1 MVHARPC
8 RPASTSSKSIAF
20 QPASPMFP
28 SEHFDGGSVRLV
40 GPTAIE
46 SGESADALID
56 RYVENYRDA
65 SENEASIAEP
75 THRQR
80 QAGRGC
86 DRTHR
91 CRVDPKSASNTDF
104 SPTEA
109 RKWLVNEIDGA
120 IAGAPKNLEK
130 VEFVTFDVPG
140 DGKFKVVNTVE
151 KLNEFKKKV
160 LASPGFR
167 EPRNTGPKF
176 LSIRARPATPSA
188 TSSMTANT

>member
-1 MVHARPC
+1 MPTRIDKFKIDGV
-8 RPASTSSKSIAF
+8 PACLADVSV
-20 QPASPMFP
+20 
-28 SEHFDGGSVRLV
+28 EHFDGGSVRLV

-56 RYVENYRDA
+56 HYVENYKDA
-65 SENEASIAEP
+65 PENEASIAEP

-91 CRVDPKSASNTDF
+91 CRVDQKSASNTDF
-104 SPTEA
+104 SRQRRASGWSVRSTAPLQA
-109 RKWLVNEIDGA
+109 LRKTS
-120 IAGAPKNLEK
+120 EK
-130 VEFVTFDVPG
+130 VEFDPGDVPG

-160 LASPGFR
+160 LRRRVSR
-167 EPRNTGPKF
+167 EPRNTGPKV